1 VETIESKRIVLEEL
15 RDAFEKSYLASD
27 TLDGKLQ
34 NVLNF
39 SSVIVTIA
47 STVLAALLVGK
58 VGILFW
64 VLLVI
69 VMIVYFFT
77 LVTIMDGLRVYTY
90 SFPISMKMDT
100 LQEKYFESTEDRA
113 LEQDILDHLYYIEE
127 ANKKNL
133 QKGKTLD
140 TSIKLL
146 VLIVFLLFFSVPLGT
161 FFH

>member
-1 VETIESKRIVLEEL
+1 METVESKRIALEEL
-15 RDAFEKSYLASD
+15 RYAFEKSYLASD

-39 SSVIVTIA
+39 SSVIVSIA
-47 STVLAALLVGK
+47 STVLTALLVGK

-77 LVTIMDGLRVYTY
+77 IVIIMDGLRVYTY
-90 SFPISMKMDT
+90 SFPISINLDT
-100 LQEKYFESTEDRA
+100 LKEKYFGSTEDRA

-133 QKGKTLD
+133 QKGKTLN

-146 VLIVFLLFFSVPLGT
+146 VLIVFLLFFSVPLGLL
-161 FFH
+161 FH